1 MSVNDVARIDIRQ
14 FLQRQQ
20 GERYKAFVIHGPPL
34 ASKTKFAHKLAEVI
48 PGGVYLDVLRFV
60 TERFELAQ
68 QVDMIDAAALQ
79 RLVITYAADKGA
91 RLLLVDELDFL
102 VPVWG
107 DDLTEFK
114 HMVRSLS
121 VAQTSAVIGF
131 ILQTRYELE
140 AWNLPNGANNQN
152 RILHIENILALQP

>member
-1 MSVNDVARIDIRQ
+1 MSLDIRQ

-34 ASKTKFAHKLAEVI
+34 ASKTKFARKLAEI
-48 PGGVYLDVLRFV
+48 SPGGVYLDVLRYV
-60 TERFELAQ
+60 IERPELAQ
-68 QVDMIDAAALQ
+68 QIDMIDVTALQ
-79 RLVITYAADKGA
+79 RLVILYAINTGA

-102 VPVWG
+102 IPIWS

-114 HMVRSLS
+114 YMVRSLS
-121 VAQTSAVIGF
+121 VAQTPAVIGF

-140 AWNLPNGANNQN
+140 EWNLPNGANNQN
-152 RILHIENILALQP
+152 RILHIENIQALQP